1 MKKKLLN
8 FSLLTFSFA
17 AVITVASLSF
27 ENTSHS
33 AYAFSGGSPGG
44 KTNSPGDAANCTQ
57 CHSGSLNPGAFTP
70 TITSASLASGYTPG
84 QTYTIAVGITG
95 TSSTKIGFE
104 ATAEKD
110 TDNSKTGTIIITD
123 AARTTAVNSGTGATH
138 TSAGNTATAG
148 ANAWTFDWVAPATGT
163 GDITIY
169 GAFNVTNNNGST
181 SGDQVYTTSMSVS
194 ELSTGIDNVFNENS
208 ISLYPNPVINNLTI
222 NSNKKIDK
230 IEIYNSNGQLL
241 INQTNT
247 NQINFSQY
255 NTGIYFVRIFKDN
268 QSIYKKVI
276 KK

>member
-1 MKKKLLN
+1 
-8 FSLLTFSFA
+8 
-17 AVITVASLSF
+17 
-27 ENTSHS
+27 
-33 AYAFSGGSPGG
+33 
-44 KTNSPGDAANCTQ
+44 
-57 CHSGSLNPGAFTP
+57 
-70 TITSASLASGYTPG
+70 
-84 QTYTIAVGITG
+84 
-95 TSSTKIGFE
+95 
-104 ATAEKD
+104 
-110 TDNSKTGTIIITD
+110 
-123 AARTTAVNSGTGATH
+123 
-138 TSAGNTATAG
+138 
-148 ANAWTFDWVAPATGT
+148 
-163 GDITIY
+163 
-169 GAFNVTNNNGST
+169 
-181 SGDQVYTTSMSVS
+181 MSVS